1 MRRCCWILIETHANL
16 ALVQQR
22 NATSGLYLARYPLAL
37 SRKRALDSG
46 VYWVLC
52 CLDYR
57 PESSP
62 AGRVQHLHSRA
73 LGFEG
78 EHPFLARPHRGNA
91 CTPLRTTAGSAR
103 QDRSP
108 SLSTQ
113 ESQKFGGLTLPGHD
127 RPSSPARCGHLIIRV
142 PELLAK

>member
-37 SRKRALDSG
+37 SRKRALAGG
-46 VYWVLC
+46 VFWVLR

-62 AGRVQHLHSRA
+62 AGWVQHLHSRV
-73 LGFEG
+73 LGFER
-78 EHPFLARPHRGNA
+78 EHPIFG
-91 CTPLRTTAGSAR
+91 TTASGQCVHTTSNDSRVCPSGPLALSLDPKISKIQRGDATRPRPTQLSGPVRTSDNTSAG
-103 QDRSP
+103 
-108 SLSTQ
+108 TA
-113 ESQKFGGLTLPGHD
+113 G
-127 RPSSPARCGHLIIRV
+127 
-142 PELLAK
+142 

>member
-37 SRKRALDSG
+37 SRKRALAGG
-46 VYWVLC
+46 VFWVLR

-62 AGRVQHLHSRA
+62 AGRVQHLHSRV
-73 LGFEG
+73 LGFER
-78 EHPFLARPHRGNA
+78 EHPIFG
-91 CTPLRTTAGSAR
+91 TTASGQCVHTTSVCPSGPLALSLDLEISKIHRADATRSRPTQFSGPVRTSDNTSAG
-103 QDRSP
+103 
-108 SLSTQ
+108 TA
-113 ESQKFGGLTLPGHD
+113 G
-127 RPSSPARCGHLIIRV
+127 
-142 PELLAK
+142 